1 MNSSIF
7 AGISTNTSV
16 YVDQIELLLP
26 NLLTDDNLELF
37 QVIAWFFMLMILL
50 SNGYIITF
58 IYKQLSKVGQ
68 SDYMT

>member
-16 YVDQIELLLP
+16 YVENIEFLLP